1 MSFKGLDITDNLN
14 SGMIGKT
21 VDLKTHFKWN
31 FKWSTNGQSLLLAKI
46 TVSLLSRVK
55 EQWRV
60 TDDDLP

>member
-14 SGMIGKT
+14 SGKIGKT
-21 VDLKTHFKWN
+21 VDLKTHFKW
-31 FKWSTNGQSLLLAKI
+31 KVSTNGQSLLLAKI